1 MANLHG
7 ETYMYTF
14 EAVREKAPSA
24 SGVYTIY
31 TPRRWVFVGES
42 EDIRLSL
49 FRHLNDE
56 SARMTR
62 FGPLSFSF
70 ELMSPAE
77 RVPRRKALIAALE
90 PGMRRR
96 GSGLGAALTVH

>member
-1 MANLHG
+1 MANHYG

-14 EAVREKAPSA
+14 EAVLEKAPRA

-31 TPRRWVFVGES
+31 TSSRWVFVGES

-49 FRHLNDE
+49 FRHLNDDGA
-56 SARMTR
+56 SMTR

-70 ELMSPAE
+70 ELLPPAE
-77 RVPRRKALIAALE
+77 RVPRRKALIAALD
-90 PGMRRR
+90 PAC
-96 GSGLGAALTVH
+96 GSFAP

>member
-1 MANLHG
+1 MAHQLG

-24 SGVYTIY
+24 SGVYTIF

-56 SARMTR
+56 HARMTR

-70 ELMSPAE
+70 ELVSPAE
-77 RVPRRKALIAALE
+77 RVARPKALSAELE
-90 PGMRRR
+90 PECAIEEMA
-96 GSGLGAALTVH
+96 SAQP